1 MVKMKK
7 FVGYVAPKAKFA
19 ALKCDCGFAM
29 SNVSGISEIN
39 NWLNGG
45 EDSADE

>member
-29 SNVSGISEIN
+29 SNVSGTSGISE
-39 NWLNGG
+39 WLNGG

>member
-1 MVKMKK
+1 MVKTKK

-29 SNVSGISEIN
+29 SYVSGGADIIN
-39 NWLNGG
+39 WG
-45 EDSADE
+45 EGEEDGADD